1 MSDSVIK
8 LTSEFDPAII
18 GLSFEDQC
26 VIYSAERIVE
36 VLVITQKLSVD
47 DALEHFC
54 HNMGDSKGKGLP
66 RYVWTDELDDLMDKE
81 AQ

>member
-26 VIYSAERIVE
+26 VIYSAERIIE
-36 VLVITQKLSVD
+36 VLVTTQKLTVD

-54 HNMGDSKGKGLP
+54 HNMGGSKGEGLP
-66 RYVWTDELDDLMDKE
+66 RYVWTDELDDLMDKK